1 MALFISKPKFTNS
14 SFFRKMWI
22 KKQHMG
28 GSGEKIPWKDMEKKK
43 IPQLSNLFWKFTI
56 IIFFNLKT
64 QPIGAWKAQCAQF

>member
-43 IPQLSNLFWKFTI
+43 NSPTFKFVLKVYYHH
-56 IIFFNLKT
+56 FF
-64 QPIGAWKAQCAQF
+64 